1 LLIFFAM
8 TADEPPIGSA
18 GNVRFEQALRRFD
31 EENARDPNVEVV
43 DGVSQPR
50 ELLLARRLSEWVL
63 KLCPDAS
70 EPLRLAARCQ
80 HLCRW
85 TIPRASYPMDRPGYL
100 RWRSDLKQFHARK
113 AGEILGEVGYDEETI
128 RRVQEL
134 NLKKNFPADPESR
147 VLEDALCLVFLQH
160 QFADLAARTA
170 EDKVI
175 NALRKSWK
183 KMTSA
188 AQAEALKLSFAPR
201 EQSLLNKALNP

>member
-1 LLIFFAM
+1 M
-8 TADEPPIGSA
+8 TADELPIGSA
-18 GNVRFEQALRRFD
+18 GNARFEQALRRFD
-31 EENARDPNVEVV
+31 EENSHDPNVEVV

-50 ELLLARRLSEWVL
+50 ELLQARRLSHWVL
-63 KLCPDAS
+63 RLCPDAS

-113 AGEILGEVGYDEETI
+113 AGEILREGGYDGETI

-160 QFADLAARTA
+160 QFADLATRTA

-175 NALRKSWK
+175 NALRKSWN
-183 KMTSA
+183 KMTPA

-201 EQSLLNKALNP
+201 EQSLLHKALGQ

>member
-1 LLIFFAM
+1 M
-8 TADEPPIGSA
+8 TADEPPIGFV
-18 GNVRFEQALRRFD
+18 GNVRFGQAIRRFD

-43 DGVSQPR
+43 DGVSQPH
-50 ELLLARRLSEWVL
+50 ELLQARRLCDWVL
-63 KLCPDAS
+63 KLCPNAS

-85 TIPRASYPMDRPGYL
+85 TISRASYPMDRPGYL

-113 AGEILGEVGYDEETI
+113 AGEILEEVGYDGETI

-160 QFADLAARTA
+160 QFADLSARTA

-183 KMTSA
+183 KMTPA
-188 AQAEALKLSFAPR
+188 AQGEALKLTFAPR
-201 EQSLLNKALNP
+201 EQSLLNKALSQ